1 MKVKSGISRLV
12 IHVTLLFVAFYTIT
26 PILWMALT
34 SLKTEKEIYKV
45 PITFFPHHF
54 TIANYI
60 NIFTQ
65 LPDFNRY
72 FLNSVIVTVSASIIA
87 LILGAMGGYALGRF
101 EFKLKTS
108 ILVLLLILLALP
120 YGVYLIPIYIMESNL
135 NLLNTYTGLIIPY
148 SVLNLPWA
156 LFVMRASFR
165 AIPKDIEE
173 SAIIDGANYFQNFT
187 KIMLP
192 IARQGL
198 LTAFIFTFINIW
210 SELLFVMA
218 LTETNDMRTLP
229 FGILLLRD
237 EAQAFAY
244 TTLAPAI
251 IISILPTLLM
261 FIFLQ
266 NYFIRGA
273 TEGSI
278 K

>member
-1 MKVKSGISRLV
+1 MNARGRISKFA
-12 IHVTLLFVAFYTIT
+12 IHISLLFVVVYTIT
-26 PILWMALT
+26 PIVWMALT

-45 PITFFPHHF
+45 PITFLPHHP
-54 TIANYI
+54 TLQNYI

-72 FLNSVIVTVSASIIA
+72 FLNSVIVTLSAALIA

-101 EFKLKTS
+101 KFKLKAP
-108 ILVLLLILLALP
+108 ILILLLILLALP
-120 YGVYLIPIYIMESNL
+120 YGVYLIPIYLMEFNL
-135 NLLNTYTGLIIPY
+135 NLLNTYLGLIIPY
-148 SVLNLPWA
+148 AVLNLPWA

-173 SAIIDGANYFQNFT
+173 SAIIDGANYYQNFT

-261 FIFLQ
+261 FVFLQ
-266 NYFIRGA
+266 NYFIKGA

>member
-1 MKVKSGISRLV
+1 MRVKSKISRFI
-12 IHVTLLFVAFYTIT
+12 IHIALLFVVLYTLS
-26 PILWMALT
+26 PIVWMAIT

-45 PITFFPHHF
+45 PITFFPHQP
-54 TIANYI
+54 TLKNYI

-72 FLNSVIVTVSASIIA
+72 FLNSVLVTLSASIA
-87 LILGAMGGYALGRF
+87 AVILGAMGGYVLGRF
-101 EFKLKTS
+101 DFKLKTS
-108 ILVLLLILLALP
+108 VLILLLVLLALP

-135 NLLNTYTGLIIPY
+135 NLLNTYIGLIIPY

-165 AIPKDIEE
+165 AIPRDIEE
-173 SAIIDGANYFQNFT
+173 SAIIDGANYYQSFV

-198 LTAFIFTFINIW
+198 LTAFIFVFINIW

-251 IISILPTLLM
+251 IISILPTLFM

-266 NYFIRGA
+266 NYFIKGA

>member
-1 MKVKSGISRLV
+1 MKLRSRFSKLIV
-12 IHVTLLFVAFYTIT
+12 HIVLLCVVLYTVT
-26 PILWMALT
+26 PIFWMILT
-34 SLKTEKEIYKV
+34 SLKTEKEIYKI
-45 PITFFPHHF
+45 PITFLPHHF
-54 TIANYI
+54 TFQNYI

-72 FLNSVIVTVSASIIA
+72 LLNSIIVTLTSSLFA
-87 LILGAMGGYALGRF
+87 LILGAMGGYVLGRF
-101 EFKLKTS
+101 EFKLKTP
-108 ILVLLLILLALP
+108 ILILLLILLALP
-120 YGVYLIPIYIMESNL
+120 YGVYLIPIYLMEFNL
-135 NLLNTYTGLIIPY
+135 NLLNTYIGLIIPY
-148 SVLNLPWA
+148 AVLNLPWA

-173 SAIIDGANYFQNFT
+173 SAIIDGANHIQSFT

-198 LTAFIFTFINIW
+198 LTAFIFVFINIW
-210 SELLFVMA
+210 SELLFVMS

-251 IISILPTLLM
+251 VISILPILIM
-261 FIFLQ
+261 FVFLQ
-266 NYFIRGA
+266 SYFIKGA

>member
-1 MKVKSGISRLV
+1 MKVKSGISRLI
-12 IHVTLLFVAFYTIT
+12 IHTALLFVAFYTVT
-26 PILWMALT
+26 PILWMAIT
-34 SLKTEKEIYKV
+34 SFKTEKEIYKV
-45 PITFFPHHF
+45 PITFLPHHP

-108 ILVLLLILLALP
+108 ILILLLILLALP
-120 YGVYLIPIYIMESNL
+120 YGVYLIPIYVMESNL

>member
-45 PITFFPHHF
+45 PITFLPHHP

-108 ILVLLLILLALP
+108 ILILLLILLALP

>member
-1 MKVKSGISRLV
+1 MKVKSGISRLI
-12 IHVTLLFVAFYTIT
+12 IHTALLFVAFYTVT
-26 PILWMALT
+26 PILWMAIT
-34 SLKTEKEIYKV
+34 SFKTEKEIYKV
-45 PITFFPHHF
+45 PITFLPHHP

-108 ILVLLLILLALP
+108 ILILLLILLALP

>member
-1 MKVKSGISRLV
+1 MSVKGKISKFI
-12 IHVTLLFVAFYTIT
+12 IHVSLLFVVVYTIT
-26 PILWMALT
+26 PIIWMALT
-34 SLKTEKEIYKV
+34 SFKTEKEIYKV
-45 PITFFPHHF
+45 PITFLPHHP
-54 TIANYI
+54 TLQNYI

-72 FLNSVIVTVSASIIA
+72 FLNSVIVTLSASLIA

-101 EFKLKTS
+101 EFRLKTPVL
-108 ILVLLLILLALP
+108 ILLLILLALP
-120 YGVYLIPIYIMESNL
+120 YGVYLIPIYLMEFNL
-135 NLLNTYTGLIIPY
+135 NLLNTYLGLIIPY
-148 SVLNLPWA
+148 AVLNLPWA

-173 SAIIDGANYFQNFT
+173 SAIIDGANLYQNFT

-266 NYFIRGA
+266 NYFIKGA

>member
-135 NLLNTYTGLIIPY
+135 NLLNTYIGLIIPY